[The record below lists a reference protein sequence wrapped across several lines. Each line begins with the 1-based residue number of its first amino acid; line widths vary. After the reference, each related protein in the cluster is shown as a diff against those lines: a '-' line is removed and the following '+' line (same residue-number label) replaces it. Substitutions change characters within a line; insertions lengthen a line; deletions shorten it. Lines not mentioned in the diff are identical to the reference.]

1 MATQRDPLID
11 RLRFPLAVAVVC
23 MHVNIWIDRGSL
35 AALASLYAQGAV
47 AYVLAPLAICIFFL
61 MSGYLF
67 FGGTWGGRA
76 ADGLK
81 AWSWPTYGLKLRGRL
96 RSLLVPYVVW
106 IVLALLMHYALD
118 AAMPAVRAGGPMPSL
133 WQFWQDSGG
142 WHAFYDARVY
152 AARTHWLFGYAL
164 PTAIPYNP
172 PMWFLRDLIVMTV
185 CAPLFWLIVRRLR
198 AAGLWLLG
206 ALYLVQ
212 LWPPYVGPT
221 AGGVF
226 WFCLGAS
233 IALRGGRLC
242 DAFRPYARAATVAAA
257 LLFVP
262 RLLARD
268 AFAAALSPLFALC
281 GVTAFLGRL
290 TERTRL
296 LPVSPLLA
304 ESGFF
309 IFLVHPF
316 VLVGVEGLLQR
327 VPLGGALWSL
337 ASYVLAV
344 AGTLS
349 ICLALFVA
357 MRRFAPRLLSLLSG
371 QRGLAPASA
380 VVAQPD
386 VPKQEIDNNTK

>member
-1 MATQRDPLID
+1 MTTRRDPLID

-23 MHVNIWIDRGSL
+23 MHVNIWIDRGSP
-35 AALASLYAQGAV
+35 AALASLFAQGAV

-67 FGGTWGGRA
+67 FGGAWGGQT

-81 AWSWPTYGLKLRGRL
+81 AWSWPAYGRKLRGRL

-118 AAMPAVRAGGPMPSL
+118 AVVPAVRAGATMPSL
-133 WQFWQDSGG
+133 WQFWQDCGG
-142 WHAFYDARVY
+142 WHVFYDARVY
-152 AARTHWLFGYAL
+152 PSGEQWLFGYAM
-164 PTAIPYNP
+164 PRAMPYNP
-172 PMWFLRDLIVMTV
+172 PMWFLRDLIVMTL
-185 CAPLFWLIVRRLR
+185 CAPLFWLVVRRLH
-198 AAGLWLLG
+198 AVGLWLLG
-206 ALYLVQ
+206 ALYLLQ

-233 IALRGGRLC
+233 VALRGGRLG
-242 DAFRPYARAATVAAA
+242 DAFRPYARTAAVAAA

-262 RLLARD
+262 RLVARD
-268 AFAAALSPLFALC
+268 EFTAALSPLFALC
-281 GVTAFLGRL
+281 GVAAFLGYV

-296 LPVSPLLA
+296 LPASLLLA

-316 VLVGVEGLLQR
+316 VLVGVEGLLR
-327 VPLGGALWSL
+327 CVPLGGALWSL

-344 AGTLS
+344 AATVAV
-349 ICLALFVA
+349 CVALFAA
-357 MRRFAPRLLSLLSG
+357 MRRFTPRLLSVLSG
-371 QRGLAPASA
+371 QRGFPPAS
-380 VVAQPD
+380 VVAPPD
-386 VPKQEIDNNTK
+386 VPKQEINNNTQ